1 MGEDDANFINTVWGG
16 MPLFKA
22 LGEEHYYYNYQIG
35 SEESGAIGK
44 GDPAFAQPPLDK
56 DMYGNSRLERV
67 DIGAYQYVP
76 QAEGEE

>member
-1 MGEDDANFINTVWGG
+1 

-35 SEESGAIGK
+35 SDESDAKGN
-44 GDPAFAQPPLDK
+44 GDPAFATPPLDK
-56 DMYGNSRLERV
+56 DMYGNSRTERV

-76 QAEGEE
+76 QEEPEE